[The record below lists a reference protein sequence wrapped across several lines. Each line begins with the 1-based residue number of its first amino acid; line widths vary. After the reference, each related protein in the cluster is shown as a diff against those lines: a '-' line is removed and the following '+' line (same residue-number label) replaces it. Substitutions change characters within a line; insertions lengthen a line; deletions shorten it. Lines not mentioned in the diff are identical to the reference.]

1 MLQARLDGLIGNSSG
16 LIETL
21 PRPVQK
27 RIQYLRN
34 LQEEYNDREKEYEKE
49 LDELDQKYEKIYGLS
64 CCHQSSRQI
73 FYTRPLQYFAY
84 APNAAYPL

>member
-1 MLQARLDGLIGNSSG
+1 MYHAESPPVLQARLDGLIGNSSG

-34 LQEEYNDREKEYEKE
+34 LQEEYNDREREYEKE
-49 LDELDQKYEKIYGLS
+49 LDELDQKYEKIYGETCSIAL
-64 CCHQSSRQI
+64 CRCA
-73 FYTRPLQYFAY
+73 F
-84 APNAAYPL
+84 

>member
-1 MLQARLDGLIGNSSG
+1 MTPQILQARLDGLIGNSSG

-49 LDELDQKYEKIYGLS
+49 LDELDQKYEKIYGES
-64 CCHQSSRQI
+64 AMGFSAQNCIIGASMS
-73 FYTRPLQYFAY
+73 
-84 APNAAYPL
+84 